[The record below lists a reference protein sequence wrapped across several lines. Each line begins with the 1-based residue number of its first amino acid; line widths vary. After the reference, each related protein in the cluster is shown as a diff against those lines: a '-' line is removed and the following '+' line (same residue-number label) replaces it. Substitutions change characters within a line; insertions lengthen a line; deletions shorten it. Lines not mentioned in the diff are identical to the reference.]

1 MSSSASTQ
9 KTPGQM
15 FALVFGIVYIAVGLL
30 GFAFLGSTPE
40 TREILNVLGI
50 DILHNVAHLAI
61 GGLLLFGSKDGA
73 TARMANLVVGTA
85 YLLLA
90 IIGFAGI
97 LEQGD
102 ILNLNLADNFLHIST
117 AVLALYFGTVGATAP
132 TLNT

>member
-1 MSSSASTQ
+1 MSSSASAQ

-15 FALVFGIVYIAVGLL
+15 FALVFGIVYIAIGLL

-40 TREILNVLGI
+40 TREILNLFGI
-50 DILHNVAHLAI
+50 DILHNVVHLAI
-61 GGLLLFGSKDGA
+61 GGVLLFSAKDGP
-73 TARMANLVVGTA
+73 TARRGNLIVGSV

-117 AVLALYFGTVGATAP
+117 AVLALYFGTLGATAP
-132 TLNT
+132 TLNA